1 MLAKRIIPCLDIR
14 DGKVVKGVQF
24 QQIKEMGDPVVL
36 AEAYALQGA
45 DELVFYDITASIE
58 NRFLF
63 IDVLKKVA
71 STLFIP
77 LTVGGGIRSV
87 EDFRLVLQAGADKV
101 SVNSA
106 AITDPQILREAALR
120 YGNQCVV
127 LSVDVAKVGT
137 SYHVFRQG
145 GQVDTGID
153 ALSWIQRGV
162 ALGAG
167 EVVVN
172 TIDTDGCQSGYA
184 LEFLKQVCETISV
197 PVVASGGAGS
207 LMDFIDLFE
216 KIPTIE
222 AALAASVFHTS
233 ALSVEEIKNAL
244 ANQGIRV
251 RRKGY

>member
-216 KIPTIE
+216 RIPTID
-222 AALAASVFHTS
+222 AALAASVFHTG

>member
-153 ALSWIQRGV
+153 ALNWIQHGV

-216 KIPTIE
+216 KIPTID
-222 AALAASVFHTS
+222 AALAASVFHIG

>member
-14 DGKVVKGVQF
+14 NGKVVKGIQF

-106 AITDPQILREAALR
+106 AITDPQILRKAALR

-216 KIPTIE
+216 KIPTID
-222 AALAASVFHTS
+222 AALAASVFHIG

>member
-216 KIPTIE
+216 KIPTID
-222 AALAASVFHTS
+222 AALAASVFHTG